1 MFSRSIL
8 STWRAAT
15 AAALVV
21 AAGAAGAAPVSAQS
35 ATEPGWVS
43 AWATAL
49 QSIPDLSDPPPLY
62 RTPDVAGRTVREIVY
77 PTLSGRAARIRISNA
92 YGRGPLALTEV
103 MLARSAGGADTQ
115 PGTSVRVTFAGKS
128 AVTLQPGQDIDSDP
142 IQTPVTAGEPYAIS
156 LVAGPRQNLTAWHR
170 VANQVNYV
178 STPGDHAADVAS
190 TAFVRRFTE
199 SAWVSALDVRAP
211 DAKAIAAIGDSITD
225 GLRSSLNR
233 NRRWP
238 DVFARRLGDGG
249 AARWSVLNLGI
260 SGNRLLSASS
270 CYGEALERRFDRDA
284 LAHPGVRAVIVMIGI
299 NDINFAAMPP
309 RAGLDCDF
317 PHTSV
322 TARDLT
328 EGYRRVIER
337 AHRSGVRIYGA
348 TLTPASLPPA
358 REAVRASVNDWIRT
372 SGAFDGVID
381 FDAALRDGAHPVQ
394 LQRRFDSGDHIHP
407 NDDGY
412 AAMAAAVPLATIE
425 GPATRQ

>member
-1 MFSRSIL
+1 MFSRSIS

-21 AAGAAGAAPVSAQS
+21 AAGAAGAAPVAAQS

-142 IQTPVTAGEPYAIS
+142 IQTSVTAGEPYAIS
-156 LVAGPRQNLTAWHR
+156 LVAGPRQTLTAWHR

-225 GLRSSLNR
+225 GMRSSLNR

-238 DVFARRLGDGG
+238 DAFARRLGDGG